1 MSRRWQVYSCT
12 CCDVISLTAWT
23 ELSLH
28 IIAAV
33 LRLNVSIPRGL
44 LRGTSFF
51 RKPRCKRDL
60 QRLDRCSSVE
70 SHTGGL
76 FCRGNN
82 LSVHHFIL
90 YMQERVCFLDKK
102 GRQCEI
108 PLSCTDLAAEDPVCI
123 LASGKS
129 WFRAAD
135 LVELTRLV
143 EGLRR

>member
-60 QRLDRCSSVE
+60 QRLDRSSSVE

-76 FCRGNN
+76 FCRGNK
-82 LSVHHFIL
+82 LSRSEEHTSELQSLAYLVCRLLLEKKKQRQSTAYVQIQKHLLPRATSQDGAARNPHH
-90 YMQERVCFLDKK
+90 
-102 GRQCEI
+102 
-108 PLSCTDLAAEDPVCI
+108 
-123 LASGKS
+123 
-129 WFRAAD
+129 
-135 LVELTRLV
+135 
-143 EGLRR
+143 

>member
-60 QRLDRCSSVE
+60 QRLDRSSSVE

-76 FCRGNN
+76 FCRGNK
-82 LSVHHFIL
+82 LSVHH
-90 YMQERVCFLDKK
+90 
-102 GRQCEI
+102 
-108 PLSCTDLAAEDPVCI
+108 CI
-123 LASGKS
+123 LRSEEHTS
-129 WFRAAD
+129 ELQSRLP
-135 LVELTRLV
+135 LVCRL
-143 EGLRR
+143 L